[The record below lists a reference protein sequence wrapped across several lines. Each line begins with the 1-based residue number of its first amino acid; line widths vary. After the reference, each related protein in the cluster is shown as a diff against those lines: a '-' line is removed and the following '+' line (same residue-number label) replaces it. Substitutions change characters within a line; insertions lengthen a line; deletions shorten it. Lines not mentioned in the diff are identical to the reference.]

1 MKRSTIAIIFCL
13 IIFLGGYLWW
23 NNGISPVNTANH
35 KMSIFVIKKGES
47 TRDIATSLKNKGFI
61 KDPVVFFL
69 LLKKLGLD
77 SKIEAGDFR
86 LSPSMSA
93 QEIAQTLTHG
103 TLDIW
108 ITIPEGKRAL
118 EIAEIL
124 KNSLPSYK
132 KSWNAVLEQN
142 EGYLFPDTYLIPKD
156 ASINLIVSLM
166 RENFT
171 KKFNSIKNLKTT
183 NLTTNQTVILAS
195 IIEREAKF
203 AKDRPLVAS
212 VLINRLNAGMALGVD
227 ATIQYALGYQP
238 DLKTWWKPNLTKE
251 DLGINSPYNSYINP
265 GLPPTPIS
273 NPGIYALEAAL
284 HPANTDYF
292 YYISDK
298 YGNLHFSKTLQ
309 GQNANIIKY
318 GL

>member
-1 MKRSTIAIIFCL
+1 MKRSTVAIIFCL